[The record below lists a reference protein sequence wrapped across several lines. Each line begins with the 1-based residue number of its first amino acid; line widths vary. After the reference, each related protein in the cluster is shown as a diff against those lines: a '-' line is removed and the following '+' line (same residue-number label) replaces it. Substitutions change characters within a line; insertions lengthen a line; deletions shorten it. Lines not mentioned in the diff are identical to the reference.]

1 MGSNLND
8 EFVLI
13 NNCVWKE
20 YDDKKGSV
28 NQIFQSIYKTL
39 SLYGLK
45 FGKKQQIKSEKFKRI
60 KSRRILFSWN
70 CAVCG
75 SRKFKFIK

>member
-20 YDDKKGSV
+20 YDDMKGSV

-45 FGKKQQIKSEKFKRI
+45 FGKKTANK
-60 KSRRILFSWN
+60 N
-70 CAVCG
+70 
-75 SRKFKFIK
+75 RKV